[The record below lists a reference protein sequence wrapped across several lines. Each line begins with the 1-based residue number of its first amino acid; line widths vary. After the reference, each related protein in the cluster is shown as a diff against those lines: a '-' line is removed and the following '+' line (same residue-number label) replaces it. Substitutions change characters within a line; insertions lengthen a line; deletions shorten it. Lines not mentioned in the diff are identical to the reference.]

1 MIINQ
6 EVLVQVKV
14 TPEKLA
20 ELFCEMDSDEM
31 AVFFNSVA
39 YEAKS
44 WDHHFCMQIEDLIRE
59 KHLNDEARQIMSTI
73 GEYSQE
79 RRP

>member
-14 TPEKLA
+14 TPEKLS
-20 ELFCEMDSDEM
+20 ELFCEMDSFEM
-31 AVFFNSVA
+31 ADFFNSVA
-39 YEAKS
+39 NEVKS
-44 WDHHFCMQIEDLIRE
+44 WDRHFCIQVEALIGE
-59 KHLNDEARQIMSTI
+59 KHLNDEARKIMSVL

-79 RRP
+79 HRP